1 MLFLGIFNSHELY
14 KQVVFTSIST
24 TTIYRAI
31 HYGILK
37 KERLQ
42 KNITFS
48 IIYLIINFC

>member
-37 KERLQ
+37 KG
-42 KNITFS
+42 KITKKYNFFY
-48 IIYLIINFC
+48 YLFNY